1 MKRTQM
7 ANSVFVATLALL
19 TIHTAAPG
27 NANGDPASNDT
38 VRLGTFDSRAVATAY
53 YRSET
58 FAELLADLH
67 AKRDKA
73 KAAGK
78 TEVVEK
84 LEARGRAW
92 QDSAHK
98 QGFAA
103 RPIGRILNEIKGQLP
118 KIAQTA
124 EVDIIVSK
132 WDLTYQRPGTHLVD
146 VTDHMVSL
154 FDPDEET
161 LKVIQDLRKKQ
172 PVSAVKLSRDE

>member
-1 MKRTQM
+1 MTRTRIT
-7 ANSVFVATLALL
+7 NSALVAAVAIL

-27 NANGDPASNDT
+27 NANDDPTSDAK
-38 VRLGTFDSRAVATAY
+38 VRLGAFDSRAVATAY

-78 TEVVEK
+78 TELAEK
-84 LEARGRAW
+84 LEARGRTW
-92 QDSAHK
+92 QDLAHK

-103 RPIGRILNEIKGQLP
+103 RPIGRILNEIRGELP

-132 WDLTYQRPGTHLVD
+132 WDLTYQRPGTKLVD
-146 VTDHMVSL
+146 VTDHMVRL

-161 LKVIQDLRKKQ
+161 LKVIQDLRKKE
-172 PVSAVKLSRDE
+172 PVSATKLPRDE